1 MKTLIA
7 ALALLCI
14 IAAAAA
20 EAGSKRGIA
29 SGTNRAPAPVGQ
41 HGR

>member
-7 ALALLCI
+7 TLALLCM
-14 IAAAAA
+14 IAAGTA

-29 SGTNRAPAPVGQ
+29 SGTNRGSASAGHHGQ
-41 HGR
+41 

>member
-7 ALALLCI
+7 TLALLCM
-14 IAAAAA
+14 IAAVAA

-29 SGTNRAPAPVGQ
+29 SGTNRESAPVGR

>member
-7 ALALLCI
+7 TLALLGM
-14 IAAAAA
+14 IAAATAQ
-20 EAGSKRGIA
+20 AGSKRGIA

>member
-7 ALALLCI
+7 TLALLSM
-14 IAAAAA
+14 IAAATA
-20 EAGSKRGIA
+20 EAGAKRGIA
-29 SGTNRAPAPVGQ
+29 SGTNRESAPVSR